1 MYTCKCI
8 FIAEIPLRLTQCF
21 PLIMEEGQVCIH
33 LTGNRTRST
42 DGLRN
47 NFEKDMS

>member
-33 LTGNRTRST
+33 LTRKSNKV
-42 DGLRN
+42 DGWV
-47 NFEKDMS
+47 EE